1 MPRKSTSVWLA
12 AALAAGLALPASGA
26 VGYRVLLTGAPSGT
40 ADPTPQFL
48 DVQSYLLSTNRFD
61 QVDFHDASTA
71 GTTPTLAQLL
81 DYDAVLVWSNG
92 TYASDVDLGNVLAD
106 YVDQGGGVV
115 TAVFSTS
122 TTTVGRSLAGRWDT
136 EQYWIIQPR
145 SGNTSGFASLGTILE
160 PGHPTAA
167 NVSTLSANS
176 AFRPSTFNLG
186 PGGRMIAT
194 WDDGRPL
201 IAVSDTRA
209 GVVDLGLYP
218 LSTVTSPNSWSAAGS
233 DGDTIFANALIY
245 AADSAG
251 GTCPPDL
258 NGDGVVDADDFF
270 LFLQLFADGDLR
282 ADFNN
287 DGVIDADDFFAFLS
301 AFAAGC

>member
-1 MPRKSTSVWLA
+1 MPRKSTSALFA
-12 AALAAGLALPASGA
+12 AALAAGLALPASA
-26 VGYRVLLTGAPSGT
+26 TTGYTVLLTGAPST

-48 DVQSYLLSTNRFD
+48 DVQTYLMATNRFVA
-61 QVDFHDASTA
+61 VDFHNA
-71 GTTPTLAQLL
+71 GTNGSTPTLAQLQQ
-81 DYDAVLVWSNG
+81 YDAVLVWSNG
-92 TYASDVDLGNVLAD
+92 TYASDIDLGNVLAD

-122 TTTVGRSLAGRWDT
+122 TTTNGRSLAGRWDA
-136 EQYWIIQPR
+136 EQYWIIEPR
-145 SGNTSGFASLGTILE
+145 GGNTSGFAALGTILE
-160 PGHPTAA
+160 PGHPTVA
-167 NVSTLSANS
+167 NVATLSATS
-176 AFRPSTFNLG
+176 AFRPTTFNLG

-201 IAVSDTRA
+201 ITVSDTRP
-209 GVVDLGLYP
+209 GRVDLGLYP
-218 LSTVTSPNSWSAAGS
+218 LSTVTSTNSWSAATT

-251 GTCPPDL
+251 GTCRPDL

-270 LFLQLFADGDLR
+270 EFLSLFAAGDLR

-287 DGVIDADDFFAFLS
+287 DGVIDADDFFLFLNE
-301 AFAAGC
+301 FAAGC